1 MKAFANVLG
10 WGRRAQVKT
19 NGVALN
25 TNAQSVE
32 RNSHSFVFQAK
43 MFLVGIVA
51 LGIMLTIESFE
62 KQLMTAFVVGA
73 MAGVT
78 RWERAK
84 NFVNKFAS
92 GTFTILCAGAYL
104 TIAFGLH

>member
-1 MKAFANVLG
+1 MRLANVLG
-10 WGRRAQVKT
+10 WGRRTQVKT
-19 NGVALN
+19 NGVPLN
-25 TNAQSVE
+25 TIAQPAE
-32 RNSHSFVFQAK
+32 RNTGSFVFQAK
-43 MFLVGIVA
+43 FFLTAAVA
-51 LGIMLTIESFE
+51 MAVMLSIESSE